1 MGRWILMPRP
11 KINGIELNRK
21 DINIRQVYVTIRH
34 IASESDE
41 NYKEISIMVLIF
53 VDKDSN
59 MNMTKGALI
68 LSLSFLLAA
77 CSSIPQNIKG
87 NNQPDIQK
95 SFVAVHNQPGLYVGQ
110 QARFGGKVINVING
124 KTDTLLE
131 IAVLPLDSYAKP
143 DIEANYQG
151 RLLARQSGFLDP
163 VNYRNHFVTI
173 LGTIQGEQP
182 GFINKVP
189 YNFLEVNMQ
198 GIQVWHLRE
207 VVNTTYNLWDYGY
220 GAFWPEPGWGAP
232 YYTNAVSQV
241 TPELVK

>member
-1 MGRWILMPRP
+1 MPRP
-11 KINGIELNRK
+11 KINGIELNKR

-77 CSSIPQNIKG
+77 CSSIP
-87 NNQPDIQK
+87 
-95 SFVAVHNQPGLYVGQ
+95 
-110 QARFGGKVINVING
+110 
-124 KTDTLLE
+124 
-131 IAVLPLDSYAKP
+131 
-143 DIEANYQG
+143 QG

>member
-1 MGRWILMPRP
+1 
-11 KINGIELNRK
+11 
-21 DINIRQVYVTIRH
+21 
-34 IASESDE
+34 
-41 NYKEISIMVLIF
+41 
-53 VDKDSN
+53 

-68 LSLSFLLAA
+68 LSLSFLLAACSSIPLLSLSFLLAA

-110 QARFGGKVINVING
+110 QARCGGKVINVING

-131 IAVLPLDSYAKP
+131 IAVLPLDSYAKPDIEANYQGRLLARQSGFLDPVNYRNHFVTILGTIQPLDSYAKP

-220 GAFWPEPGWGAP
+220 GAFWPEPGCLSIKSRITSW
-232 YYTNAVSQV
+232 
-241 TPELVK
+241 K

>member
-1 MGRWILMPRP
+1 M
-11 KINGIELNRK
+11 
-21 DINIRQVYVTIRH
+21 
-34 IASESDE
+34 
-41 NYKEISIMVLIF
+41 
-53 VDKDSN
+53 
-59 MNMTKGALI
+59 
-68 LSLSFLLAA
+68 
-77 CSSIPQNIKG
+77 
-87 NNQPDIQK
+87 
-95 SFVAVHNQPGLYVGQ
+95 
-110 QARFGGKVINVING
+110 
-124 KTDTLLE
+124 LE

-220 GAFWPEPGWGAP
+220 GAFWYGTGLGAP

>member
-1 MGRWILMPRP
+1 MGRWILMSRP
-11 KINGIELNRK
+11 KINRIKLNRR

-95 SFVAVHNQPGLYVGQ
+95 VLLLFITSRGYMLVTSALWWEGYQRYQWQNGYV
-110 QARFGGKVINVING
+110 V
-124 KTDTLLE
+124 
-131 IAVLPLDSYAKP
+131 
-143 DIEANYQG
+143 
-151 RLLARQSGFLDP
+151 
-163 VNYRNHFVTI
+163 RNRCITV
-173 LGTIQGEQP
+173 G
-182 GFINKVP
+182 
-189 YNFLEVNMQ
+189 
-198 GIQVWHLRE
+198 
-207 VVNTTYNLWDYGY
+207 
-220 GAFWPEPGWGAP
+220 
-232 YYTNAVSQV
+232 
-241 TPELVK
+241 

>member
-1 MGRWILMPRP
+1 MNKNRFYVPLKKGYFMGRWILMSRP
-11 KINGIELNRK
+11 KINRIKLNRR

-95 SFVAVHNQPGLYVGQ
+95 V
-110 QARFGGKVINVING
+110 
-124 KTDTLLE
+124 LLLF
-131 IAVLPLDSYAKP
+131 ITSRGYMLVNKRALV
-143 DIEANYQG
+143 G
-151 RLLARQSGFLDP
+151 RLSTLSMAKRI
-163 VNYRNHFVTI
+163 RC
-173 LGTIQGEQP
+173 
-182 GFINKVP
+182 
-189 YNFLEVNMQ
+189 
-198 GIQVWHLRE
+198 
-207 VVNTTYNLWDYGY
+207 
-220 GAFWPEPGWGAP
+220 
-232 YYTNAVSQV
+232 
-241 TPELVK
+241 

>member
-1 MGRWILMPRP
+1 MDTHTTPQN
-11 KINGIELNRK
+11 NGIELNRR

-34 IASESDE
+34 ITSESDE

-110 QARFGGKVINVING
+110 QARFGGKVING
-124 KTDTLLE
+124 LC
-131 IAVLPLDSYAKP
+131 
-143 DIEANYQG
+143 
-151 RLLARQSGFLDP
+151 
-163 VNYRNHFVTI
+163 
-173 LGTIQGEQP
+173 
-182 GFINKVP
+182 
-189 YNFLEVNMQ
+189 
-198 GIQVWHLRE
+198 
-207 VVNTTYNLWDYGY
+207 
-220 GAFWPEPGWGAP
+220 
-232 YYTNAVSQV
+232 
-241 TPELVK
+241 

>member
-1 MGRWILMPRP
+1 MDTHTTPQN
-11 KINGIELNRK
+11 NGIELNRR

-34 IASESDE
+34 ITSESDE

-131 IAVLPLDSYAKP
+131 IAEPP
-143 DIEANYQG
+143 
-151 RLLARQSGFLDP
+151 
-163 VNYRNHFVTI
+163 
-173 LGTIQGEQP
+173 
-182 GFINKVP
+182 
-189 YNFLEVNMQ
+189 
-198 GIQVWHLRE
+198 HLI
-207 VVNTTYNLWDYGY
+207 
-220 GAFWPEPGWGAP
+220 
-232 YYTNAVSQV
+232 
-241 TPELVK
+241 

>member
-1 MGRWILMPRP
+1 M
-11 KINGIELNRK
+11 
-21 DINIRQVYVTIRH
+21 
-34 IASESDE
+34 
-41 NYKEISIMVLIF
+41 
-53 VDKDSN
+53 
-59 MNMTKGALI
+59 
-68 LSLSFLLAA
+68 
-77 CSSIPQNIKG
+77 
-87 NNQPDIQK
+87 
-95 SFVAVHNQPGLYVGQ
+95 
-110 QARFGGKVINVING
+110 
-124 KTDTLLE
+124 LE

-173 LGTIQGEQP
+173 LGTIQGEQRALSIKSRITSGSEYAGHP
-182 GFINKVP
+182 
-189 YNFLEVNMQ
+189 
-198 GIQVWHLRE
+198 VWHLRE

>member
-1 MGRWILMPRP
+1 MHSYSAFHFCLPHVVQFR
-11 KINGIELNRK
+11 KISKAITN
-21 DINIRQVYVTIRH
+21 
-34 IASESDE
+34 
-41 NYKEISIMVLIF
+41 LIF
-53 VDKDSN
+53 KKV
-59 MNMTKGALI
+59 
-68 LSLSFLLAA
+68 LLLF
-77 CSSIPQNIKG
+77 I
-87 NNQPDIQK
+87 
-95 SFVAVHNQPGLYVGQ
+95 
-110 QARFGGKVINVING
+110 GGKVINVING

>member
-1 MGRWILMPRP
+1 
-11 KINGIELNRK
+11 
-21 DINIRQVYVTIRH
+21 
-34 IASESDE
+34 
-41 NYKEISIMVLIF
+41 
-53 VDKDSN
+53 
-59 MNMTKGALI
+59 
-68 LSLSFLLAA
+68 
-77 CSSIPQNIKG
+77 
-87 NNQPDIQK
+87 
-95 SFVAVHNQPGLYVGQ
+95 
-110 QARFGGKVINVING
+110 
-124 KTDTLLE
+124 
-131 IAVLPLDSYAKP
+131 
-143 DIEANYQG
+143 
-151 RLLARQSGFLDP
+151 
-163 VNYRNHFVTI
+163 

>member
-1 MGRWILMPRP
+1 
-11 KINGIELNRK
+11 
-21 DINIRQVYVTIRH
+21 
-34 IASESDE
+34 
-41 NYKEISIMVLIF
+41 MVLIF

-95 SFVAVHNQPGLYVGQ
+95 VLLLFITSRVICWSTSALWWEGYQRYQWQNGYVV
-110 QARFGGKVINVING
+110 R
-124 KTDTLLE
+124 

-207 VVNTTYNLWDYGY
+207 VVNTTYNLWITAMVHSGRNRAS
-220 GAFWPEPGWGAP
+220 GGPVT
-232 YYTNAVSQV
+232 YTNAVSQV